1 MKNALYLISTIVVL
15 GLLGGC
21 YANRDLPKNPEQ
33 NPTVQ
38 QRIVNEATALVHEMK
53 TNPDTA
59 RINELLPQAKG
70 VLIFPGVIKAGF
82 VFGGQGGNGV
92 LLARGP
98 ENKWTDP
105 AFYTLGGGS
114 VGLQLGAERASI
126 IMLFMNQTALD
137 KAIASGVTLGADAS
151 VAGGNY
157 GAQGNAS
164 TTNMHPDV
172 IYFSLLDGMFAGV
185 SVEGGVVAE
194 RRSYDEKYY
203 GAGATAETILVEQ
216 RFHNPAADRLKE
228 SLSQ

>member
-1 MKNALYLISTIVVL
+1 MKKAIFVL
-15 GLLGGC
+15 SMVLVAGLLAGC
-21 YANRDLPKNPEQ
+21 YANRNLPKKPEQ
-33 NPTVQ
+33 NPADQ
-38 QRIVNEATALVHEMK
+38 QRIVDEATALVHEMK
-53 TNPDTA
+53 TNADTA
-59 RINELLPQAKG
+59 HINDLLPQAKG

-114 VGLQLGAERASI
+114 FGLQLGAERASI
-126 IMLFMNQTALD
+126 IMLFLNQTALD
-137 KAIASGVTLGADAS
+137 KAIASGLTLGADAS

-157 GAQGNAS
+157 GAQETAS

-172 IYFSLLDGMFAGV
+172 VYFSLLDGMFAGLTL
-185 SVEGGVVAE
+185 EGGVVAD
-194 RRSYDEKYY
+194 RTSYDEKYY

-216 RFHNPAADRLKE
+216 RFHNPAADKLKAA
-228 SLSQ
+228 LSQ